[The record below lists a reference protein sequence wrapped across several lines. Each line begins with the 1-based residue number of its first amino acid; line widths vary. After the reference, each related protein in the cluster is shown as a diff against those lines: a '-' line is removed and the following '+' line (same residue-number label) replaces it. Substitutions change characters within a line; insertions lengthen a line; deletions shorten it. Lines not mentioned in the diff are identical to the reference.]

1 MDPRLSMQDFREQ
14 IARLE
19 SEIERLG
26 DSAERCRKIA
36 VGARIAIGAGCA
48 LLAAVLL
55 GLLRADGL
63 YLILSGIFGIGGVV
77 LAGSNDTTAKQIA
90 ERIAQTEQQRAEL
103 IGQMDLTLVPEPSR
117 LLH

>member
-1 MDPRLSMQDFREQ
+1 MQDFREQ

-19 SEIERLG
+19 SEIEQLG
-26 DSAERCRKIA
+26 ESAERCRKIA
-36 VGARIAIGAGCA
+36 VCAKIAIGVGCA

-55 GLLRADGL
+55 GLLYGNGL
-63 YLILSGIFGIGGVV
+63 YLMLSGILGIGGIV

-90 ERIAQTEQQRAEL
+90 ARIAEAEKQRAEF
-103 IGQMDLTLVPEPSR
+103 ISQMDLTLVPEPSR